1 MAKRRNMND
10 PNIPGGKSWEAGLD
24 ETEKGGIS
32 PNLPNARRIILQHP
46 YLKDCFGWSEKDEAI
61 MVMRDIPDF
70 ETVKFPK
77 SGIGYPC
84 AMQDKHLT
92 YVTDML
98 CSVTQT
104 NFNER
109 IVKAAIQNAAAQ
121 NSYDPLRNYLSGLTW
136 DECPRLT
143 EWLRYG
149 FGAEETSLNSS
160 IAFMFLVAAVRR
172 ACFRQY
178 KFDSMLVLEGEKGI
192 KKSSGI
198 RELFGNDYFLEGIP
212 DIRRD
217 NSTQILAGMWGVE
230 IPEGKGFLCADA
242 GTQKEFLSKVDDT
255 YRKPYAHFPVT
266 VPRSV
271 VFIMTTNDYEYMPD
285 GVGDRRFWPVRCA
298 VSGAPDID
306 WITENRDQLWAEAYH
321 YAMERDDDGAFR
333 HKTYMGESEMKEL
346 SEAQFERLASDPWE
360 DIISTYY
367 GESGAGS
374 QINETSTQIVARD
387 VIGVPPDRQDRGVA
401 IKIGHALRSMGW
413 VRKRKRD
420 GSGLTWVYSRA

>member
-1 MAKRRNMND
+1 MTKRRSMQD
-10 PNIPGGKSWEAGLD
+10 PKIPGGKAWESDLD
-24 ETEKGGIS
+24 KTEKGGIVS
-32 PNLPNARRIILQHP
+32 SLPNARRIILTHP

-61 MVMRDIPDF
+61 MIMRDIPDF
-70 ETVKFPK
+70 ESVKFPK

-92 YVTDML
+92 YVTDL
-98 CSVTQT
+98 ICSITQS

-109 IVKAAIQNAAAQ
+109 TVKAAVQNAAAQ
-121 NSYDPLRNYLSGLTW
+121 NSYDPLRDYLSGLEW
-136 DECPRLT
+136 DEQPRLT
-143 EWLRYG
+143 EWLRFG
-149 FGAEETSLNSS
+149 FGAAETPLNAS
-160 IAFMFLVAAVRR
+160 IGFMFLIAAVRR

-217 NSTQILAGMWGVE
+217 NSTQMLAGMWGVE

-271 VFIMTTNDYEYMPD
+271 VFIMTTNDYEYMTD

-298 VSGAPDID
+298 VSGEPDIE
-306 WITENRDQLWAEAYH
+306 WIRDNRDQLWAEAYYMATLKDEKGEFQH
-321 YAMERDDDGAFR
+321 KPYME
-333 HKTYMGESEMKEL
+333 ES
-346 SEAQFERLASDPWE
+346 QLA
-360 DIISTYY
+360 
-367 GESGAGS
+367 
-374 QINETSTQIVARD
+374 
-387 VIGVPPDRQDRGVA
+387 
-401 IKIGHALRSMGW
+401 
-413 VRKRKRD
+413 
-420 GSGLTWVYSRA
+420 